1 MKRTEVLVA
10 ANDLVTKDREDSHG
24 KPEDTFNLIA
34 RLWSE
39 YLDHQI
45 SEVDVAMLMSLLKIA
60 RQRGNNAHKDNYIDL
75 AGYAACAAEL
85 ASASDQAQE
94 EPDKI
99 RVAQPPAPAAFQ
111 DTQPTPIPDKQ
122 QQYTPG
128 GFG

>member
-1 MKRTEVLVA
+1 MKRTELLVA
-10 ANDLVTKDREDSHG
+10 ANTLVTKDREDSHG
-24 KPEDTFNLIA
+24 KPEDTFSLIA

-45 SEVDVAMLMSLLKIA
+45 SEVDVAMLMALLKIA
-60 RQRGNNAHKDNYIDL
+60 RQRGNNSHTDNYIDL

-85 ASASDQAQE
+85 ATGSEQIAE
-94 EPDKI
+94 EPRI
-99 RVAQPPAPAAFQ
+99 TMTPVPPP
-111 DTQPTPIPDKQ
+111 PPPPQ